1 MRCRLGIGLVLLLL
15 AAPAPAAAKPWLY
28 TVGDSLAV
36 GTDPYLAGALP
47 GWGLHSSTAISRHA
61 PDGPP
66 ILAGRARLARH
77 VAVSLGTND
86 DPRGVETFRGSI
98 RRTMRVAGARR
109 CVVWANIVRPPVAGA
124 SYASMNDVLRRQA
137 RKRENL
143 VMVDWARLV
152 GNHPGWLAGDG
163 VHVSAD
169 GYRARARAFARALRR
184 CP

>member
-36 GTDPYLAGALP
+36 GTDDYLPGALP

-66 ILAGRARLARH
+66 ILDARPKLARH

-86 DPRGVETFRGSI
+86 DPRGVSAFRSSV
-98 RRTMRVAGARR
+98 RRTMRVAGGRR
-109 CVVWANIVRPPVAGA
+109 CVVWANIVRPPVAGE
-124 SYASMNDVLRRQA
+124 SYAAMNDELRRQA
-137 RKRENL
+137 HERSNL
-143 VMVDWARLV
+143 VMVDWVRLV
-152 GNHPGWLAGDG
+152 RDHPFWLAGDG
-163 VHVSAD
+163 VHVNAA
-169 GYRARARAFARALRR
+169 GYRARARAFARALDR

>member
-1 MRCRLGIGLVLLLL
+1 MRLRLGIGLVLLLL
-15 AAPAPAAAKPWLY
+15 ATPAPAAAKPWLY

-36 GTDPYLAGALP
+36 GTDPYLPGALP

-66 ILAGRARLARH
+66 LLAGRARLARH

-86 DPRGVETFRGSI
+86 DPRGVDSFRGSI
-98 RRTMRVAGARR
+98 RDVIRVAGERR
-109 CVVWANIVRPPVAGA
+109 CVAWANIVRPPVAGA
-124 SYASMNDVLRRQA
+124 SYAAMNDVLRRQA
-137 RKRENL
+137 NKRANL
-143 VMVDWARLV
+143 VLVDWVKLV
-152 GNHPGWLAGDG
+152 RDHPGWLAGDG
-163 VHVSAD
+163 VHVTAD

>member
-1 MRCRLGIGLVLLLL
+1 MRLRLGIGLVLLLL
-15 AAPAPAAAKPWLY
+15 ATPASAAARPWLY

-36 GTDPYLAGALP
+36 GTDPYLRGALP

-86 DPRGVETFRGSI
+86 DPRVVDAFRGSI
-98 RRTMRVAGARR
+98 RRVMHVAGARR

-124 SYASMNDVLRRQA
+124 SYAAMNDVLRRQA
-137 RKRENL
+137 NKRENL
-143 VMVDWARLV
+143 VMVDWVKLV

-163 VHVSAD
+163 VHVSAG
-169 GYRARARAFARALRR
+169 GYRGRARAFGRAIRR